1 MSQINIKSMGHVKPC
16 VWVCQM
22 GCKYFIYSTCYDI
35 FLPEKI
41 NLNLIKCLYLY
52 SNLGGKREVVEQ
64 VKWEDAKYGTLFYRT
79 NDPVSPINQRHG
91 KQVAGQGG
99 GGQYRIR
106 ET

>member
-1 MSQINIKSMGHVKPC
+1 
-16 VWVCQM
+16 M

-64 VKWEDAKYGTLFYRT
+64 VKWEDAKYGTKSNVIENRIKSYT
-79 NDPVSPINQRHG
+79 GPIASARL
-91 KQVAGQGG
+91 
-99 GGQYRIR
+99 
-106 ET
+106 

>member
-1 MSQINIKSMGHVKPC
+1 MGHVKPC

-64 VKWEDAKYGTLFYRT
+64 VK
-79 NDPVSPINQRHG
+79 
-91 KQVAGQGG
+91 
-99 GGQYRIR
+99 
-106 ET
+106 